1 MGPPRTEG
9 WLSHGCTEGV
19 LPAGRRGAAGAI
31 DSFPGED
38 EQTIS
43 ALLPGC
49 LEDIQVNID
58 AAQEKMS
65 RQNEEQD
72 TPAQQADGAA

>member
-1 MGPPRTEG
+1 M
-9 WLSHGCTEGV
+9 SHGCTEGV

-43 ALLPGC
+43 ALLPGS
-49 LEDIQVNID
+49 LEDIQGMID

-65 RQNEEQD
+65 HHNEEQD
-72 TPAQQADGAA
+72 TPTRQADGAA